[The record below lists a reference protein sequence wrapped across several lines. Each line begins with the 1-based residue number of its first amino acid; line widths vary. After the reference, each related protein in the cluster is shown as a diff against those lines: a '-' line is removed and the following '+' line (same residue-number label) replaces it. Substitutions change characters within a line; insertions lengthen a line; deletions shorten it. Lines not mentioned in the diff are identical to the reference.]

1 MLSCKSLQLFVFL
14 VGSNSICCCRSA
26 ANLDYMLIGE
36 DSDIGGL
43 GIDFDALNELAAAG
57 SV

>member
-1 MLSCKSLQLFVFL
+1 M
-14 VGSNSICCCRSA
+14 

-43 GIDFDALNELAAAG
+43 GINFDALNELAAAG
-57 SV
+57 RV

>member
-1 MLSCKSLQLFVFL
+1 
-14 VGSNSICCCRSA
+14 
-26 ANLDYMLIGE
+26 MLIGE

-57 SV
+57 RV